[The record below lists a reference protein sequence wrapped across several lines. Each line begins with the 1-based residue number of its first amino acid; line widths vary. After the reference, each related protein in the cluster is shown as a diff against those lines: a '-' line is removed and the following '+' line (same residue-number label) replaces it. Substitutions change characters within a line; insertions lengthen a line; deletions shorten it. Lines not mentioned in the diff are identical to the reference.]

1 MIDTE
6 SAEEL
11 LEQVRSETSKYE
23 LASLLRRLAKCERVP
38 ADARLLGLVGDS
50 RWIVRREA
58 IQALAQCAEPAAED
72 CLLERARITDDV
84 YDLAY
89 INATL
94 GKIGSRKSI
103 PYLSKMA
110 GHREE
115 DVAAS
120 AIAALSGIGSSHEL
134 PIFIGSLSSG
144 RRVVKWC
151 AMAAISR
158 HGDESAISPVVGRV
172 KQILKRK
179 RRREQRPRSELGY
192 ALEFL
197 WRMRRH
203 DARIDGLFA
212 WVLGEGKDMLFEAE
226 RAFVEQLVGEGERT
240 G

>member
-1 MIDTE
+1 MTDTE

-11 LEQVRSETSKYE
+11 LEQIRSETNKYE

-58 IQALAQCAEPAAED
+58 IQALSQCAEPAAED
-72 CLLERARITDDV
+72 CLLERARITGEV
-84 YDLAY
+84 YDFAY

-103 PYLSKMA
+103 PYLSEMA

-120 AIAALSGIGSSHEL
+120 AIAALSEIGSSDEL
-134 PIFIGSLSSG
+134 PIFLQSLSRG
-144 RRVVKWC
+144 RRVVRWC

-158 HGDESAISPVVGRV
+158 HGDESAIGPVVGRV

-179 RRREQRPRSELGY
+179 RKQEQRPRSELGY

-197 WRMRRH
+197 CRMRRH

-212 WVLGEGKDMLFEAE
+212 WVLGESKDMLFETE
-226 RAFVEQLVGEGERT
+226 RAFVEQLVGEKA
-240 G
+240 

>member
-1 MIDTE
+1 MSDTE
-6 SAEEL
+6 SVEEL
-11 LEQVRSETSKYE
+11 LERIRSETNKYE
-23 LASLLRRLAKCERVP
+23 LASLLRRLAKYEGVP
-38 ADARLLGLVGDS
+38 ADPRLLGLVGDS

-103 PYLSKMA
+103 PYLSEMA

-120 AIAALSGIGSSHEL
+120 AIAALSEIGSSDEL
-134 PIFIGSLSSG
+134 PIFVHSLSRG
-144 RRVVKWC
+144 RHVVKWF
-151 AMAAISR
+151 AMAAINR
-158 HGDESAISPVVGRV
+158 HGDESAIGPVVGRV

-179 RRREQRPRSELGY
+179 RKREQRPRSELGY
-192 ALEFL
+192 AFEFL

-212 WVLGEGKDMLFEAE
+212 WALGERKDMLFETE
-226 RAFVEQLVGEGERT
+226 RAFVEQFLSEGERT
-240 G
+240 D